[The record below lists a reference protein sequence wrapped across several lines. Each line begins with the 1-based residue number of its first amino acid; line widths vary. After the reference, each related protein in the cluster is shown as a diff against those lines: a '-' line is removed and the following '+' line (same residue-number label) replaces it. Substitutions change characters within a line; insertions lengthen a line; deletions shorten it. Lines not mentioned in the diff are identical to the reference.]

1 MAPRMKQKATLVTQK
16 APVLTPRSAS
26 CAGGRRPKAQEPKTD
41 NDKPEKGKTV
51 YDAEWSVSS
60 DSECSENDSEAKP
73 ALSKKKARP
82 TKDAAPAAAVEAVDA
97 KDAAPA
103 AAVEAVA
110 AKDAA
115 PAPAVEAVDAQDAA
129 PNLSLEVER
138 SPSPAKLERDFVP
151 SSISP
156 VNAPANASPKHKVYC
171 CESLHCNETMPEP
184 KNNGGASVT
193 WHTPVVV
200 WLSNDGPPSKRP
212 KTSREGTPKT
222 PGDLDCSKTAD
233 DGAPKTPE
241 N

>member
-1 MAPRMKQKATLVTQK
+1 MPPRMKQKATLDTQK
-16 APVLTPRSAS
+16 APVLTQRSAS
-26 CAGGRRPKAQEPKTD
+26 CAGKVLRRPKAPEPKTD

-82 TKDAAPAAAVEAVDA
+82 TKDAAPAPAVEAVDA

-103 AAVEAVA
+103 PAVEAEH

-115 PAPAVEAVDAQDAA
+115 PK
-129 PNLSLEVER
+129 LSLEVER

-151 SSISP
+151 SSITP
-156 VNAPANASPKHKVYC
+156 VNGSPKHEVYC
-171 CESLHCNETMPEP
+171 CQSLHCNETMPEP

-193 WHTPVVV
+193 WHTPLVVL
-200 WLSNDGPPSKRP
+200 LSSDGPPSKRP

-222 PGDLDCSKTAD
+222 PQDLVWSKTAQE
-233 DGAPKTPE
+233 GAPKMPE
-241 N
+241 DHD